1 MWGTI
6 YISLTYLSVPFY
18 FVITVGT
25 FLVFCVETESDYIFH
40 TKTSTGV
47 SYLYSGSLLFLLYQ
61 TILKLL
67 SCHFF
72 RQFSYEG
79 FDAEI
84 FLSFSIVHINI
95 KNYINFSAIILSFF
109 STTLPCKET
118 AIIFPLPVLWKV
130 FLKLLLF
137 ILIYNYLILIALTSC
152 SSTLP
157 SCCLIMDKYIIS
169 GSY

>member
-1 MWGTI
+1 M
-6 YISLTYLSVPFY
+6 PFY

-25 FLVFCVETESDYIFH
+25 FLVSCVEAESDYIFH

-47 SYLYSGSLLFLLYQ
+47 SYLNSGSLLFLLYQ

-72 RQFSYEG
+72 RQFFYEG

-84 FLSFSIVHINI
+84 FLSFSTVNINI

-109 STTLPCKET
+109 QYYFTMQRDCNYLSIASSLEGVFE
-118 AIIFPLPVLWKV
+118 II
-130 FLKLLLF
+130 
-137 ILIYNYLILIALTSC
+137 IIIYNYLILIALTSC

-157 SCCLIMDKYIIS
+157 SCCLIMDMYIIS